1 MRPHVVRNL
10 CTLASFG
17 MALAIPFGVH
27 AQEAEPHP
35 AAEYRQSLMQ
45 GLRSHTGAL
54 RALLGGDVTYE
65 GHVVH
70 HAEAVQG
77 IATMALN
84 AFPEATG
91 GEGSRAMDAIWENWD
106 DFLTKARALKDGAD
120 ALAAAASSGDM
131 AAVDEAMSAV
141 GGSCRG
147 CHTDYRAPANE

>member
-1 MRPHVVRNL
+1 MVRI
-10 CTLASFG
+10 TWSLAV
-17 MALAIPFGVH
+17 AAIAASLPTTVA
-27 AQEAEPHP
+27 AQDTEVEPHP

-45 GLRSHTGAL
+45 GLRAHTGAL
-54 RALLGGDVTYE
+54 RGLLGGDVAYE
-65 GHVVH
+65 GHVLH

-91 GEGSRAMDAIWENWD
+91 GEGSRAMDAIWENWN
-106 DFLTKARALKDGAD
+106 DFLTKARALKEGAD
-120 ALAAAASSGDM
+120 ALAAAAGSGDM

-147 CHTDYRAPANE
+147 CHTDYRAPAN